1 MKVLQTGD
9 FIEVKKR
16 VNADGLIL
24 NYYYLVCGIY
34 KTSVSKPAT
43 CSYLNQV
50 ARNHRFENDKE
61 KYLTLCMNECHYYVQ
76 LVAVLNDNSKLK
88 ELNTNYLKVALNTV
102 LSTKLNYSVDT
113 KGFSTTVRLKLSD
126 VEVESIKVI
135 RNVEEYDNY
144 LLKAK
149 LLDKDFGDFANDY
162 LMAPMDVVN
171 YFLDEYYNKFL
182 VLTTSLGTVY
192 KGYVYVQ
199 YEKEDALIQT
209 CVDKQFPSFSF
220 LTLKRVK
227 KEDVKKELLK
237 LLKLTLQHDSAKI
250 REDYGKNYKIRK
262 IANLQGMSSTSF
274 SLDDNVIESLLK
286 RRER

>member
-1 MKVLQTGD
+1 M
-9 FIEVKKR
+9 
-16 VNADGLIL
+16 L
-24 NYYYLVCGIY
+24 NYYYLVVGIY
-34 KTSVSKPAT
+34 KAAVSKPAT

-50 ARNHRFENDKE
+50 ARNHRLENDKE
-61 KYLTLCMNECHYYVQ
+61 KYLTLCMNECYYYVQ
-76 LVAVLNDNSKLK
+76 LVAVLNDDSKLK

-102 LSTKLNYSVDT
+102 LSTKLDYSVDT
-113 KGFSTTVRLKLSD
+113 KGFSTTVWLKLSD
-126 VEVESIKVI
+126 VGVESVKVI
-135 RNVEEYDNY
+135 RNVEDYDNY

-149 LLDKDFGDFANDY
+149 LLDKDFGAFANDY

-182 VLTTSLGTVY
+182 VLTTSLSNVY

-227 KEDVKKELLK
+227 KEDIKKELLK
-237 LLKLTLQHDSAKI
+237 LVKLTLQHDSAKI
-250 REDYGKNYKIRK
+250 LEEYGKKYKIRK
-262 IANLQGMSSTSF
+262 IANLQGVSSTSF
-274 SLDDNVIESLLK
+274 ALDDNVIESLLK
-286 RRER
+286 RRKHE

>member
-24 NYYYLVCGIY
+24 NYYYLVCGIC

-88 ELNTNYLKVALNTV
+88 ELNTNYLKVALNTA
-102 LSTKLNYSVDT
+102 LSTKLDYFVS
-113 KGFSTTVRLKLSD
+113 TVRLKLSD

-149 LLDKDFGDFANDY
+149 LLDKDFCDFANDY
-162 LMAPMDVVN
+162 LMAPVDVVN

-182 VLTTSLGTVY
+182 VLTTSLSTVY

-250 REDYGKNYKIRK
+250 LEEYGKNYKIRK
-262 IANLQGMSSTSF
+262 IANLQGVSSTSF
-274 SLDDNVIESLLK
+274 ALDGNVIESLLK

>member
-16 VNADGLIL
+16 VNAGGLIL

-34 KTSVSKPAT
+34 KTSISKPAT
-43 CSYLNQV
+43 CAYLNQV

-61 KYLTLCMNECHYYVQ
+61 KYLTMCMNECHYYVQ

-102 LSTKLNYSVDT
+102 LSTKLDYSVDT
-113 KGFSTTVRLKLSD
+113 KGFSMTELSD

-135 RNVEEYDNY
+135 RNVAEYDNY

-149 LLDKDFGDFANDY
+149 LLDKYFCDFANDY
-162 LMAPMDVVN
+162 LMAPVDVVN

-182 VLTTSLGTVY
+182 VLTTSLSTVY
-192 KGYVYVQ
+192 KGHVYVQ

-250 REDYGKNYKIRK
+250 LEEYGKNYKIRK
-262 IANLQGMSSTSF
+262 IDNLQGVSSTSF
-274 SLDDNVIESLLK
+274 ALDDNVIESLLK

>member
-1 MKVLQTGD
+1 MIQKVFQEEQGFKQRLH
-9 FIEVKKR
+9 EV
-16 VNADGLIL
+16 
-24 NYYYLVCGIY
+24 
-34 KTSVSKPAT
+34 VST
-43 CSYLNQV
+43 
-50 ARNHRFENDKE
+50 H
-61 KYLTLCMNECHYYVQ
+61 
-76 LVAVLNDNSKLK
+76 
-88 ELNTNYLKVALNTV
+88 
-102 LSTKLNYSVDT
+102 
-113 KGFSTTVRLKLSD
+113 

-135 RNVEEYDNY
+135 RNVEGYDNY

-149 LLDKDFGDFANDY
+149 LLDKDFCDFANDY
-162 LMAPMDVVN
+162 LMAPVDVVN

-250 REDYGKNYKIRK
+250 
-262 IANLQGMSSTSF
+262 
-274 SLDDNVIESLLK
+274 
-286 RRER
+286 

>member
-88 ELNTNYLKVALNTV
+88 ELNTNYLKVAVNTA
-102 LSTKLNYSVDT
+102 LSTKLDYFVS
-113 KGFSTTVRLKLSD
+113 TVRLKLSD

-135 RNVEEYDNY
+135 RNVEDYDNY

-149 LLDKDFGDFANDY
+149 LLDKDFCDFANDY

-182 VLTTSLGTVY
+182 VLTTSLSTVY

-250 REDYGKNYKIRK
+250 LEDYGKNYKIRK